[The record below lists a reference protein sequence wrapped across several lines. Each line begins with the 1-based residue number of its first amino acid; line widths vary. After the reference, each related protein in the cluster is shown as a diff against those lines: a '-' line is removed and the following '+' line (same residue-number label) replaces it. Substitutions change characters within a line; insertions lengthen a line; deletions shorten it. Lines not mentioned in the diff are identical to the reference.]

1 MNELQTMNCH
11 FCGKHKDEVSK
22 LIQGEHAYICD
33 GCIRLCYEIIQE
45 EAAKID
51 NYELFTPREIYNH
64 LEQYVVG
71 QEGAKKVLSVAVYNH
86 YKRLNAHINDIE
98 IDKSNVLFLGPSG
111 AGKTLLAKSISKLLD
126 VPFAIADATTVTESG
141 YVGDDVEN
149 VITRL
154 LIAADGNVDRAEMGI
169 IYIDEIDKKRR
180 KTESASI
187 TRDVSGEGVQQALLK
202 MIEGYDCRIPQQGG
216 RKHPT
221 QDLVSVD
228 TTNILFILGGAFI
241 GLDKI
246 IKKRLNKGSS
256 IGFGASLSDSKDPE
270 NLLQF
275 VEPEDLITYGLIPEF
290 VGRIPIISHLEE
302 LTEDELVN
310 ILLDVDN
317 SLVKQYQRLFKMDD
331 ISLEFTGDA
340 CREIA
345 KKCINKKVGAR
356 GLNSAIEELLL
367 ELQFILPELRAE
379 GVEKIVINEKCVSN
393 NTKPIFVF
401 KGEKINENPTST
413 EIR

>member
-1 MNELQTMNCH
+1 
-11 FCGKHKDEVSK
+11 
-22 LIQGEHAYICD
+22 
-33 GCIRLCYEIIQE
+33 
-45 EAAKID
+45 
-51 NYELFTPREIYNH
+51 
-64 LEQYVVG
+64 
-71 QEGAKKVLSVAVYNH
+71 
-86 YKRLNAHINDIE
+86 
-98 IDKSNVLFLGPSG
+98 LGPSG
-111 AGKTLLAKSISKLLD
+111 SGKTLLAKSIAKLLD

-154 LIAADGNVDRAEMGI
+154 LISADGNIDRAEMGI
-169 IYIDEIDKKRR
+169 IYIDEIDKKSR

-202 MIEGYDCRIPQQGG
+202 MIEGYECKIPPQGG
-216 RKHPT
+216 RKHPS

-246 IKKRLNKGSS
+246 IKKRLKKGSS
-256 IGFGASLSDSKDPE
+256 IGFGANLSDDKKPE

-275 VEPEDLITYGLIPEF
+275 VEPEDLVMYGLIPEF

-302 LTEDELVN
+302 LTKGDLVN

-331 ISLEFTGDA
+331 IGLEITGDA
-340 CREIA
+340 CQEIA

-367 ELQFILPELRAE
+367 ELQFILPELREE
-379 GVEKIVINEKCVSN
+379 GVEKIVINEKCVSE

-401 KGEKINENPTST
+401 KGEKINEKPTST
-413 EIR
+413 EI

>member
-111 AGKTLLAKSISKLLD
+111 SGKTLLAKSISKLLD

-246 IKKRLNKGSS
+246 IKKRLKKGSS

-340 CREIA
+340 CQEIA

>member
-1 MNELQTMNCH
+1 MNELQIMNCH

-111 AGKTLLAKSISKLLD
+111 SGKTLLAKSISKLLD

-169 IYIDEIDKKRR
+169 IYIDEIDKKSR

-246 IKKRLNKGSS
+246 IEKRLNKGSS

-340 CREIA
+340 CQEIA

>member
-1 MNELQTMNCH
+1 MNELQIMNCH

-22 LIQGEHAYICD
+22 LIQGEEAYICD
-33 GCIRLCYEIIQE
+33 GCVRLCYEIIQE
-45 EAAKID
+45 EDIKID
-51 NYELFTPREIYNH
+51 NYEVFTPKEIYNH

-71 QEGAKKVLSVAVYNH
+71 QHDAKKVLSVAVYNH
-86 YKRLNAHINDIE
+86 YKRLNANLNDIE

-111 AGKTLLAKSISKLLD
+111 SGKTLLAKSISKLLD

-154 LIAADGNVDRAEMGI
+154 LIAADGNATRAEMGI
-169 IYIDEIDKKRR
+169 IYIDEIDKKSR

-202 MIEGYDCRIPQQGG
+202 MIEGYECRITPHGG
-216 RKHPT
+216 RKHPS
-221 QDLVSVD
+221 QDLVSVN

-241 GLDKI
+241 GLEKI
-246 IKKRLNKGSS
+246 IKKRLKKGSS
-256 IGFGASLSDSKDPE
+256 IGFGASISDTKNPE
-270 NLLQF
+270 TLLQF
-275 VEPEDLITYGLIPEF
+275 VEPEDLVVYGLIPEF

-302 LTEDELVN
+302 LTEDELIK

-317 SLVKQYQRLFKMDD
+317 SLVKQYQQLFKMDD
-331 ISLEFTGDA
+331 INLEITGDA

-367 ELQFILPELRAE
+367 ELQFILPELRIE
-379 GVEKIVINEKCVSN
+379 GVEKIVINEKCVSE

-401 KGEKINENPTST
+401 KGEQINEKPTTT
-413 EIR
+413 ELR

>member
-111 AGKTLLAKSISKLLD
+111 SGKTLLAKSISKLLD

-169 IYIDEIDKKRR
+169 IYIDEIDKKSR

-340 CREIA
+340 CQEIA

>member
-1 MNELQTMNCH
+1 MNCH

-33 GCIRLCYEIIQE
+33 RCIHLCYEIIQE

-51 NYELFTPREIYNH
+51 NYEIFTPREIYNH
-64 LEQYVVG
+64 LEQYVIG
-71 QEGAKKVLSVAVYNH
+71 QEAAKKVLSVAVYNH

-111 AGKTLLAKSISKLLD
+111 SGKTLLAKSIAKLLD

-154 LIAADGNVDRAEMGI
+154 LISADGNIDRAEMGI
-169 IYIDEIDKKRR
+169 IYIDEIDKKSR

-202 MIEGYDCRIPQQGG
+202 MIEGYECKIPPQGG
-216 RKHPT
+216 RKHPS

-246 IKKRLNKGSS
+246 IKKRLKKGSS
-256 IGFGASLSDSKDPE
+256 IGFGANLSDDKKPE

-275 VEPEDLITYGLIPEF
+275 VEPEDLVIYGLIPEF

-302 LTEDELVN
+302 LTKGDLVN

-331 ISLEFTGDA
+331 IGLEITGDA
-340 CREIA
+340 CQEIA

-367 ELQFILPELRAE
+367 ELQFILPELREE
-379 GVEKIVINEKCVSN
+379 GVEKIVINEKCVSE

-401 KGEKINENPTST
+401 KGEKINEKPTST
-413 EIR
+413 EI

>member
-1 MNELQTMNCH
+1 MNELQIMNCH

-33 GCIRLCYEIIQE
+33 RCIHLCYEIIQE

-51 NYELFTPREIYNH
+51 NYEIFTPREIYNH
-64 LEQYVVG
+64 LEQYVIG
-71 QEGAKKVLSVAVYNH
+71 QEAAKKVLSVAVYNH

-111 AGKTLLAKSISKLLD
+111 SGKTLLAKSIAKLLD

-154 LIAADGNVDRAEMGI
+154 LISADGNIDRAEMGI
-169 IYIDEIDKKRR
+169 IYIDEIDKKSR

-202 MIEGYDCRIPQQGG
+202 MIEGYECKIPPQGG
-216 RKHPT
+216 RKHPS

-246 IKKRLNKGSS
+246 IKKRLKKGSS
-256 IGFGASLSDSKDPE
+256 IGFGANLSNDKKPE

-275 VEPEDLITYGLIPEF
+275 VEPEDLVIYGLIPEF

-302 LTEDELVN
+302 LTKGDLVN

-331 ISLEFTGDA
+331 IGLEITGDA
-340 CREIA
+340 CQEIA

-367 ELQFILPELRAE
+367 ELQFILPELREE
-379 GVEKIVINEKCVSN
+379 GVEKIVINEKCVSE

-401 KGEKINENPTST
+401 KGEKINEKPTST
-413 EIR
+413 EI

>member
-1 MNELQTMNCH
+1 MNELQIMNCH

-111 AGKTLLAKSISKLLD
+111 SGKTLLAKSISKLLD

-169 IYIDEIDKKRR
+169 IYIDEIDKKSR

-221 QDLVSVD
+221 QDIVSVD

-340 CREIA
+340 CQEIA

>member
-111 AGKTLLAKSISKLLD
+111 SGKTLLAKSISKLLD

-169 IYIDEIDKKRR
+169 IYIDEIDKKSR

-256 IGFGASLSDSKDPE
+256 IGFCDSLSDSKDPE

-340 CREIA
+340 CQEIA

-401 KGEKINENPTST
+401 KGEKINENPPST

>member
-1 MNELQTMNCH
+1 MNELQIMNCH

-64 LEQYVVG
+64 LEQYVIG

-111 AGKTLLAKSISKLLD
+111 SGKTLLAKSISKLLD

-169 IYIDEIDKKRR
+169 IYIDEIDKKSR

-340 CREIA
+340 CQEIA